1 MARST
6 AEQHAR
12 ATSDFFTGVSHEMRT
27 PLQAITGFTELLG
40 TLDLDTVRRAEALH
54 HIDRAAHHLLA
65 LVDDTQDL
73 ARLDAGVLPLFPEV
87 VDVGDA
93 VDEVAELLGPLAD
106 QEGVRLTTRIGDEQV
121 AADPRR
127 LLAGAD
133 QPGGQRDP
141 ARPHRGR
148 RRAGDRPARAAGTA
162 CGSRSATTATASRS
176 EQLERL
182 FRPFERLGLDAV
194 RDARDG
200 TGLGL
205 VLSRGL
211 TEAMERGRPRGRH
224 EPPCRRRDDG
234 ARLVL
239 PAAR

>member
-1 MARST
+1 M
-6 AEQHAR
+6 
-12 ATSDFFTGVSHEMRT
+12 
-27 PLQAITGFTELLG
+27 
-40 TLDLDTVRRAEALH
+40 
-54 HIDRAAHHLLA
+54 
-65 LVDDTQDL
+65 
-73 ARLDAGVLPLFPEV
+73 LPLFPEV

-106 QEGVRLTTRIGDEQV
+106 QEGVRLTTRVGDEQV

-127 LLAGAD
+127 LLQVLINLVGNAIRHGRTGGIGGTGGTGGTVELVSCTEAG
-133 QPGGQRDP
+133 
-141 ARPHRGR
+141 
-148 RRAGDRPARAAGTA
+148 GDRVRIEVRDDGHGIAI
-162 CGSRSATTATASRS
+162 

-211 TEAMERGRPRGRH
+211 TEAMGGSLEVVSTSG
-224 EPPCRRRDDG
+224 DG
-234 ARLVL
+234 TTARLVL

>member
-1 MARST
+1 MGPAAGSCGTAAFTGVRVVAEDVDTDVRWEAFRDVVRSTGLRSCWSTPVLGRAAQVVGTFAVYHPHPHCPSEREERLVDRLTDLASVAMEHARLQLERRARLEAEVARST

-40 TLDLDTVRRAEALH
+40 TLDLDAARRAEALQ

-106 QEGVRLTTRIGDEQV
+106 QEGVRLTTRVGDEQV
-121 AADPRR
+121 AAD
-127 LLAGAD
+127 
-133 QPGGQRDP
+133 
-141 ARPHRGR
+141 
-148 RRAGDRPARAAGTA
+148 RAV
-162 CGSRSATTATASRS
+162 C
-176 EQLERL
+176 
-182 FRPFERLGLDAV
+182 
-194 RDARDG
+194 
-200 TGLGL
+200 
-205 VLSRGL
+205 
-211 TEAMERGRPRGRH
+211 
-224 EPPCRRRDDG
+224 CRC
-234 ARLVL
+234 
-239 PAAR
+239 